1 MHNQNRI
8 FRVLQL
14 IAILQK
20 APAKTIRH
28 LATLLNTTERTTYRY
43 LDLIKQ
49 LGFDL
54 QKDTF
59 NKYFIV
65 NNNSN
70 TVGFTEQEV
79 QELIEHLLA
88 SNEQSET

>member
-20 APAKTIRH
+20 APAKTIRNLSTH
-28 LATLLNTTERTTYRY
+28 LDNTERTTYRY
-43 LDLIKQ
+43 LDLIKN

-54 QKDTF
+54 QKNSF

-65 NNNSN
+65 KKHW
-70 TVGFTEQEV
+70 
-79 QELIEHLLA
+79 IY
-88 SNEQSET
+88 